1 MMIRLVT
8 YTNFPVLDAQIERA
22 CRRRRRISRGVV
34 LLDDINEFSVLRSIG
49 DSRRSSR
56 NWLRNLARAVD
67 ALDGERSRKGRKPC
81 RLVAANATRAERLGG
96 RRRRANRA

>member
-22 CRRRRRISRGVV
+22 CRRHRRISRSVV

-49 DSRRSSR
+49 DARRSSR
-56 NWLRNLARAVD
+56 IWLRNLARAVD
-67 ALDGERSRKGRKPC
+67 ALDGERSRKNRKPC
-81 RLVAANATRAERLGG
+81 RLVAANATRAEPRGA